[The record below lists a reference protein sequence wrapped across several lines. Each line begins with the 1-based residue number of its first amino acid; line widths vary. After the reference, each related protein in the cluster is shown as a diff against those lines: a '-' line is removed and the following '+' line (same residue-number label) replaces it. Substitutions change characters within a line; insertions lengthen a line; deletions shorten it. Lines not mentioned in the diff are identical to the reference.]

1 MMLKELTMPH
11 LLIFEY
17 CAHEVFAIPLQK
29 KKREGMEPRM
39 RYSDIRIDKT
49 SSRSRYLQVADGI
62 VDAIMD
68 GRLPVGR
75 RLVSVRYAADAIGVN
90 HKTIETAIDLLA
102 KEGIVEK
109 RARSGV
115 YVLNASACALGRY
128 FSKYSTTAATA
139 KEANAPA
146 MLKGSHSVSLW
157 MEWDTLGPL
166 FVDAVRQTLVSYGI
180 TAEVTVSHGGH
191 PAVRLEQGSMDGVEF
206 AALITTLQRLS
217 PTSGKTGAD

>member
-1 MMLKELTMPH
+1 
-11 LLIFEY
+11 
-17 CAHEVFAIPLQK
+17 
-29 KKREGMEPRM
+29 MEQRM
-39 RYSDIRIDKT
+39 RYSDIKIDKT
-49 SSRSRYLQVADGI
+49 STRSRYLQVADGI

-90 HKTIETAIDLLA
+90 HKTIEAAIDLLA

-128 FSKYSTTAATA
+128 FNKYPCTYCAATTAQQTD
-139 KEANAPA
+139 APIK
-146 MLKGSHSVSLW
+146 LKGCHSVSLW
-157 MEWDTLGPL
+157 VEWDTLGPL
-166 FVDAVRQTLVSYGI
+166 FVDAVRQALASYGI

-191 PAVRLEQGSMDGVEF
+191 PAVRLEQGSMASEEF
-206 AALITTLQRLS
+206 AALLATLQHLS
-217 PTSGKTGAD
+217 PTAGESEAD